1 MQTARLLVGLLLLTT
16 VTTAFAAVDKDVD
29 AERVTLRQGAACIAH
44 EDAGGAT
51 HFCYFD
57 PAHNG
62 KRDYSKSSGRAA
74 YVFSE
79 LGQKC
84 SEIELL
90 GEVTQQRDGDELRR
104 LAVQCIR

>member
-1 MQTARLLVGLLLLTT
+1 MTPSASHCATCV
-16 VTTAFAAVDKDVD
+16 
-29 AERVTLRQGAACIAH
+29 AH
-44 EDAGGAT
+44 EDEGGAT

-62 KRDYSKSSGRAA
+62 KRDFSKSSGRAA

-90 GEVTQQRDGDELRR
+90 GEVTQQHDGDELRR